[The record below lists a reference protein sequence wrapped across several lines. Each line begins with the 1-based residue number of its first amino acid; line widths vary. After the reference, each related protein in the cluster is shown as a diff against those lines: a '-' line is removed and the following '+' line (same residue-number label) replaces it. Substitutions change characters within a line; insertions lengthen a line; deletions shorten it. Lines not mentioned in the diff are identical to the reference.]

1 LADVIAANGDYACGE
16 DLDLVQF
23 PELEGGNRPYVRIAL
38 CCSTPMEL
46 QVYSSRIL
54 GEMAT
59 SICGCCG
66 EEGRLEDVTTEM
78 TILLPVCAAC
88 EKQHTTARSSGR
100 AKFDRGERRTA
111 VTALAAKRSADV
123 DAAGIKAEA
132 APAAAAKLVAR
143 SASKPTAPT
152 SEDVDVDVM
161 MTMAAPPGDAD
172 ALRAAANVLEKVN
185 LPADAKTLRHHALL
199 EPEMEIETWKRIV
212 DRFKRADV
220 ALTGG
225 GLSKGGPLG
234 ATALPL
240 IAPPRDDDGSL
251 LAELRAADGPD
262 AQEHVPILIG
272 LDELDEG
279 TVARADADTSSPK
292 RKRRNPASLCD
303 DAMHKNDDSVP
314 EPRRHRSSRK
324 ASASAKTATDAARG

>member
-1 LADVIAANGDYACGE
+1 
-16 DLDLVQF
+16 
-23 PELEGGNRPYVRIAL
+23 
-38 CCSTPMEL
+38 
-46 QVYSSRIL
+46 
-54 GEMAT
+54 
-59 SICGCCG
+59 
-66 EEGRLEDVTTEM
+66 
-78 TILLPVCAAC
+78 
-88 EKQHTTARSSGR
+88 
-100 AKFDRGERRTA
+100 
-111 VTALAAKRSADV
+111 
-123 DAAGIKAEA
+123 
-132 APAAAAKLVAR
+132 
-143 SASKPTAPT
+143 
-152 SEDVDVDVM
+152 
-161 MTMAAPPGDAD
+161 
-172 ALRAAANVLEKVN
+172 
-185 LPADAKTLRHHALL
+185 
-199 EPEMEIETWKRIV
+199 MEIETWKRIV